1 MRIKGPVDAATLK
14 TAVAGLANGLRRSG
28 ERERI
33 ATGHTD
39 VRRSMNLLAFPPGG
53 DLYVFRGKSGKLIK
67 ILWQDGFGTCR
78 SSKRR

>member
-1 MRIKGPVDAATLK
+1 MIPIA
-14 TAVAGLANGLRRSG
+14 SG

-53 DLYVFRGKSGKLIK
+53 DLYVFR
-67 ILWQDGFGTCR
+67 ILWHDGFGTCR
-78 SSKRR
+78 SNKRR